1 MVVIIGAV
9 ASLTVVLWAYL
20 SAGRGQFWRARERD
34 DVSNPPP
41 AAWPRI
47 VAIVP
52 ARDEAAGIAASIG
65 SLLRQEY
72 PGDFSIVLVDDQSA
86 DGTADAALAAARSLG
101 DERRLR
107 IVKGSPLPSG
117 WTGKLWAQ
125 HQGIGVAAA
134 FEPAPAYL
142 LLTDADIVQA
152 PDTLRWLVSQAET
165 HRLALTSLM
174 AKLRCESGA
183 EYLLIPAFIFFF
195 QMLYPFVW
203 VNDPNRRTAAAA
215 GGCMLVR
222 SDALRTAGGVA
233 AIRTEL
239 IDDCALARK
248 LKRIGPIWLGLTQR
262 VHSIRPY
269 PALRD
274 VGRMISRSAY
284 AQLDYSIIMLAATIL
299 GMTLIYLMPPLLT
312 LFAGGFARAAGIA
325 CWIAMALL
333 FQPVL
338 RFYRLSPFYGLLL
351 PLIGAIYLWFTCA
364 SALQHARGRGG
375 LWKGRAQAKMTPA
388 P

>member
-1 MVVIIGAV
+1 
-9 ASLTVVLWAYL
+9 
-20 SAGRGQFWRARERD
+20 
-34 DVSNPPP
+34 
-41 AAWPRI
+41 
-47 VAIVP
+47 
-52 ARDEAAGIAASIG
+52 
-65 SLLRQEY
+65 
-72 PGDFSIVLVDDQSA
+72 
-86 DGTADAALAAARSLG
+86 
-101 DERRLR
+101 
-107 IVKGSPLPSG
+107 
-117 WTGKLWAQ
+117 
-125 HQGIGVAAA
+125 
-134 FEPAPAYL
+134 
-142 LLTDADIVQA
+142 
-152 PDTLRWLVSQAET
+152 
-165 HRLALTSLM
+165 
-174 AKLRCESGA
+174 
-183 EYLLIPAFIFFF
+183 
-195 QMLYPFVW
+195 
-203 VNDPNRRTAAAA
+203 
-215 GGCMLVR
+215 
-222 SDALRTAGGVA
+222 LRTAGGVA